1 MSRRQQVR
9 ESLAQIEQ
17 SVQALQNQ
25 RRELIAQVQSVNANL
40 VRIEDERAFLAQSMI
55 VREADIPDEVL
66 RMIFAEARPLSTPA
80 SPTILRASHVS
91 RRWNRVT
98 MEDRSLWT
106 RVYITTRERDPVRNV
121 LIYLR
126 RSGDLPIDITFD
138 LLKVPSY
145 DTSNQ
150 FTTFILG
157 LLIQHA
163 QRWSCFSV
171 KTRRQEPMMNILSR
185 LQAIA
190 APRLEKFDL
199 QVEEDLARETIPF
212 SLFAGGAPLLSSVR
226 MSGIYFTRPLV
237 PSSAVTHLD
246 VGIIPSGRADTP
258 PELRHITSASP
269 SLLTVIISHSNINL
283 TPFAIP
289 TLKSLVVSGF
299 PCYRTADVCSSIH
312 TPSLRCLTF
321 HDSKHAS
328 PGDVVKTVRD
338 EGTGQ
343 PRYPQLQSLD
353 ISTVPVRGCL
363 TEAFMESTSTITSVS
378 LHSAD
383 ANTFLSMIKDQA
395 ESMINSQNPSANN
408 WIPFWRH
415 LHTMVLTR
423 GQFDEILLRDMLYA
437 RLIIQRPIHKVG
449 LFPSFLLAST
459 DSTSKL
465 LIRPVDYKD
474 TRFRVYRFPPG
485 FTVL

>member
-9 ESLAQIEQ
+9 ESLAQVEQ
-17 SVQALQNQ
+17 GVQALQNQ
-25 RRELIAQVQSVNANL
+25 RQELIAQLQSTNANL
-40 VRIEDERAFLAQSMI
+40 ERINDERALLAQSMI
-55 VREADIPDEVL
+55 VREADIPEEIL

-80 SPTILRASHVS
+80 SPTILRASQVS
-91 RRWNRVT
+91 RRWNRVA

-106 RVYITTRERDPVRNV
+106 KVDITTRERDPVRNV

-126 RSGDLPIDITFD
+126 RSGDLPINISFD

-163 QRWSCFSV
+163 HRWSTFSV

-190 APRLEKFDL
+190 VPRLEKFDL

-212 SLFAGGAPLLSSVR
+212 SLFVGGAPLLSSVR
-226 MSGIYFTRPLV
+226 ISGIYFTRPFV

-246 VGIIPSGRADTP
+246 VGIIPTGRAGTLPD
-258 PELRHITSASP
+258 LRDITSASP
-269 SLLTVIISHSNINL
+269 SLVSVIISHSNINF
-283 TPFAIP
+283 TPFSIP
-289 TLKSLVVSGF
+289 VLKSLVVSGF
-299 PCYRTADVCSSIH
+299 PFYMTAHVCSCIN
-312 TPSLRCLTF
+312 TPSLRCLTL
-321 HDSKHAS
+321 HDSTY
-328 PGDVVKTVRD
+328 VMKTVRD

-353 ISTVPVRGCL
+353 ISAVPVRGCL

-395 ESMINSQNPSANN
+395 ESMTNSQNPSANN

-415 LHTMVLTR
+415 LHTIVLTR

-437 RLIIQRPIHKVG
+437 RLVIQRPIHKSG
-449 LFPSFLLAST
+449 LFPSFSPC
-459 DSTSKL
+459 K
-465 LIRPVDYKD
+465 Y
-474 TRFRVYRFPPG
+474 
-485 FTVL
+485 